1 MRQAGKPR
9 QVFWDTE
16 DIIRRLK
23 RIEGQVRGVQAMVER
38 EATCHD
44 VLTQVAAIEGAIK
57 QVYRIVSA
65 CSVAEYLAEMVSADV
80 SANEV
85 KDALKELI
93 RNG

>member
-1 MRQAGKPR
+1 MKQNGRGR

-23 RIEGQVRGVQAMVER
+23 RVEGQVRGVQAMVER

-65 CSVAEYLAEMVSADV
+65 CSVAEYLAEMVSTEV
-80 SANEV
+80 SADEM
-85 KDALKELI
+85 KDAIKELI
-93 RNG
+93 RGG